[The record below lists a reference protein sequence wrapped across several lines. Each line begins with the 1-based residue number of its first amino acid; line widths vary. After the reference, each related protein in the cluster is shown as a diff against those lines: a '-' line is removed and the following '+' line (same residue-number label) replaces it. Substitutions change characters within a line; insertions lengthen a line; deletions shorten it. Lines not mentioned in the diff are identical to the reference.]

1 MREAR
6 SLSPSTDNLGADFP
20 SRFARLRSTLQ
31 MHPAEATPAAT
42 FEAAARTARAVAVE
56 CLPLGVAVVMH
67 LYALCA
73 LRCVPL
79 PWVSAANF
87 RRRALLHTID
97 SHSLIVANTGSERAA
112 GAHAPVT
119 LTLTRDGLRIDGT
132 YPYMSL
138 ANVADVVLFSAPL
151 GDSTVFCAADLR
163 RESVRIGSSQFTG
176 TMRLSDTCP
185 VSFENHRVA
194 RSRYLIVPTDSV
206 YNCMAQYQRSWFHLL
221 LTEGFLARIDHL
233 HEHWDVARSAEEL
246 ASLQELAC
254 LREYSLRLLDTAASP
269 GAIESLARVTA
280 AMKLRVSW
288 LAQSTAAALRGL
300 DDTGASELGYL
311 RRQPPS
317 DDNVLTRLVAR
328 HSALTAR

>member
-6 SLSPSTDNLGADFP
+6 SLSPSIDNMGADFLG
-20 SRFARLRSTLQ
+20 RFARLRSTLQ

-42 FEAAARTARAVAVE
+42 FAAAAHTARAVAVE

-79 PWVSAANF
+79 PWVSPANF
-87 RRRALLHTID
+87 RRRALLHAID
-97 SHSLIVANTGSERAA
+97 SGSLIVANTGSERAA
-112 GAHAPVT
+112 GAHDPVT
-119 LTLTRDGLRIDGT
+119 ISLTREGLRIDGT

-138 ANVADVVLFSAPL
+138 ANVADVVLFSVPL

-163 RESVRIGSSQFTG
+163 RESVRIGASQFSG
-176 TMRLSDTCP
+176 SMRLSDTCP
-185 VSFENHRVA
+185 VSFQNHRVA
-194 RSRYLIVPTDSV
+194 RSRYLVVPTDSA

-221 LTEGFLARIDHL
+221 LAESFLARIGHL
-233 HEHWDVARSAEEL
+233 HEQWDVVRSAEEL

-254 LREYSLRLLDTAASP
+254 LREYSLRLLDTAGSP
-269 GAIESLARVTA
+269 GAVESLARVTA

-300 DDTGASELGYL
+300 DDAAASELGYM

-317 DDNVLTRLVAR
+317 DDNILRKLA
-328 HSALTAR
+328 S

>member
-6 SLSPSTDNLGADFP
+6 SLSPSTDSLRADFL

-31 MHPAEATPAAT
+31 MHPAEATAAST

-79 PWVSAANF
+79 PWLSPANF
-87 RRRALLHTID
+87 RRRALLHAID
-97 SHSLIVANTGSERAA
+97 SNSLIVANTGSERAA
-112 GAHAPVT
+112 GAHDPVT
-119 LTLTRDGLRIDGT
+119 ITLTRDGLRIDGT
-132 YPYMSL
+132 YAYMSL
-138 ANVADVVLFSAPL
+138 ASVADVVLFSAPFR
-151 GDSTVFCAADLR
+151 DSTVLCAADMR
-163 RESVRIGSSQFTG
+163 RESVRIGAPQFSG
-176 TMRLSDTCP
+176 SMRLSDTCP
-185 VSFENHRVA
+185 VSFQNHCVA

-221 LTEGFLARIDHL
+221 LTEAFLARIDVL
-233 HEHWDVARSAEEL
+233 HEHWDVAHSAEEL

-254 LREYSLRLLDTAASP
+254 LREYSLRLLDTAAWP
-269 GAIESLARVTA
+269 GAVESLARVTA
-280 AMKLRVSW
+280 AMKLRVSR
-288 LAQSTAAALRGL
+288 LAQSTATALRGL
-300 DDTGASELGYL
+300 DDADASELGYI

-317 DDNVLTRLVAR
+317 DDIVLRRLA
-328 HSALTAR
+328 S